1 MRRAATDI
9 AKAGASATFGAFR
22 HSRTRFRYEV
32 VAMAKC
38 ETCGNDYVGPPDAM
52 LLNEVLHCC
61 FDITA
66 GIESR
71 DDRIH

>member
-1 MRRAATDI
+1 
-9 AKAGASATFGAFR
+9 
-22 HSRTRFRYEV
+22 
-32 VAMAKC
+32 MAKC

-52 LLNEVLHCC
+52 LLNEVLHRC
-61 FDITA
+61 FGITA